1 MFGSLGLE
9 LCTRAT
15 AELWVIARGFVPA
28 NRHRT
33 PWHSGIADVTM
44 IYNTAT
50 IARQPSLQERYD
62 RIVLACDYNRC
73 LAFSAVSTT
82 RYCRA

>member
-1 MFGSLGLE
+1 MFGSFGLE

-33 PWHSGIADVTM
+33 PWHSRIADATT

-50 IARQPSLQERYD
+50 IA
-62 RIVLACDYNRC
+62 
-73 LAFSAVSTT
+73 
-82 RYCRA
+82 